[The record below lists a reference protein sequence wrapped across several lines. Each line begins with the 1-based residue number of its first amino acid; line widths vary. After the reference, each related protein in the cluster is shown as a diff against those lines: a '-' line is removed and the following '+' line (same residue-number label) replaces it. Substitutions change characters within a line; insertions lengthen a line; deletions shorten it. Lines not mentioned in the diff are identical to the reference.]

1 MVELFASYKGFWL
14 TMHKVGL
21 NEMLDFNQTNSELEY
36 VEMDSSKRYGRLKDI
51 LGKGATKIV
60 YRAFDEVLG
69 LEVAWN
75 QVKLNDMFRSA
86 EELQRLYSEVHLL
99 KQLDHESIM
108 KFHACW
114 INVEARTF
122 NFITEMFTSGTLREY
137 RLKYRRVHIHAIKN
151 WGRQILKGL
160 AYLHYHDPP
169 VIHRDLKCDNI
180 FVNGHLGQVKI
191 GDLGLATILCGSHHA
206 HSVIGTPEFMAPEL
220 YEEDY
225 DELVDVYS
233 FGMCVLEMLT
243 SEYPYSECSNPAQ
256 IYKKVTS
263 GKLPKAFY
271 KINDA
276 EAQRFVGRCLSPASE
291 RPSASELLRDPF
303 LAVDED
309 EDLSPFINLPCQK
322 FMPNRKQDEIIPS
335 QPDDSVLG
343 GTNMKITGTMNP
355 EDDTIFL
362 KVQIL
367 QMNGQARNI
376 FFPFD
381 ICHDTAL
388 EVATEM
394 VKELDITDWDP
405 LQIAD
410 MIDTEIS
417 ALIPAGKRSHSLQ
430 NYEQQHSFTYVED
443 DDENTPHPFNYIFS
457 HSSSQL
463 SLPGLLPSYQG
474 KLEHDRLQ
482 ELRLYDDSSSQCSM
496 NSYGSF
502 NDINFHEDYSDCM
515 GSKKAESQPTQRTS
529 KCSTR
534 FCPETSML
542 SKNLNTTL
550 MNNQRPKLTKVRSLV
565 DIRSQ
570 LLHRSLVEE
579 INKRRLF
586 KSVGAVEHIGY
597 HDLVTRK
604 SHGLGW

>member
-1 MVELFASYKGFWL
+1 
-14 TMHKVGL
+14 MHKVFG
-21 NEMLDFNQTNSELEY
+21 LDFNRANSELEY
-36 VEMDSSKRYGRLKDI
+36 VEMDSSKRYGRFKDI

-60 YRAFDEVLG
+60 YKAFDELLG
-69 LEVAWN
+69 MEVAWN
-75 QVKLNDMFRSA
+75 QVKLNDVFRSP

-99 KQLDHESIM
+99 KEIDHESIM
-108 KFHACW
+108 KFHASW
-114 INVEARTF
+114 INVEGRTF

-137 RLKYRRVHIHAIKN
+137 RHKYRRVNIHAVKN
-151 WGRQILKGL
+151 WARQILKGL
-160 AYLHYHDPP
+160 AYLHGHDPP

-263 GKLPKAFY
+263 GILPKSFY

-309 EDLSPFINLPCQK
+309 EDLSPVINLPCQK
-322 FMPNRKQDEIIPS
+322 FTPDGKQNVIPS
-335 QPDDSVLG
+335 HPDDSVLG
-343 GTNMKITGTMNP
+343 GTDMTITGTMNP

-367 QMNGQARNI
+367 QKNGEARNI
-376 FFPFD
+376 FFPFN
-381 ICHDTAL
+381 ICNDTAL

-410 MIDTEIS
+410 MIDNEIS
-417 ALIPAGKRSHSLQ
+417 ALVPAWKKSHSFQ
-430 NYEQQHSFTYVED
+430 NYEQQHSFNYTEED
-443 DDENTPHPFNYIFS
+443 DDENTRHPFYYIS
-457 HSSSQL
+457 SRSSSQL
-463 SLPGLLPSYQG
+463 SLPDLLPSYHSTFHQG
-474 KLEHDRLQ
+474 KFDQDWLQ
-482 ELRLYDDSSSQCSM
+482 DDLKLYDDSSSQCSM
-496 NSYGSF
+496 DSYNNF
-502 NDINFHEDYSDCM
+502 NYFHENGADDYMS
-515 GSKKAESQPTQRTS
+515 SKKTESQYTQKAS
-529 KCSTR
+529 KSSTR
-534 FCPETSML
+534 FCPETSM
-542 SKNLNTTL
+542 SKNQNTTIL
-550 MNNQRPKLTKVRSLV
+550 MNQRQKLTKVRSLV

-586 KSVGAVEHIGY
+586 KTVGAVENIGY
-597 HDLVTRK
+597 HHPAIGKGHDL
-604 SHGLGW
+604 SW